1 MGQIDIKKLNLDEL
15 IGVVNIYP
23 WFSGARKELCARMS
37 RMGDA
42 WGDAQFADAALY
54 IADRELL
61 ADMLRSASSADM
73 SDSDV
78 EKLLKSYISEEE
90 KTVNE
95 AEPKQRTVHVVGG
108 DYFSQS
114 DYEAVKKTGDNIFT
128 HYAAKAKKEKSDSSA
143 DVGEIVA
150 YTETLAEIY
159 LEQGYPEQAKRI
171 YSKLLLAYPER
182 NTYFAALIAKIE
194 NEIINQ

>member
-61 ADMLRSASSADM
+61 ADMLRSASTADM

-90 KTVNE
+90 KIVNE
-95 AEPKQRTVHVVGG
+95 AESKQRTVHV
-108 DYFSQS
+108 
-114 DYEAVKKTGDNIFT
+114 
-128 HYAAKAKKEKSDSSA
+128 
-143 DVGEIVA
+143 VGEIVA

-171 YSKLLLAYPER
+171 YSKLLLAYPEK

>member
-1 MGQIDIKKLNLDEL
+1 
-15 IGVVNIYP
+15 
-23 WFSGARKELCARMS
+23 MS

-171 YSKLLLAYPER
+171 YSKLLLAYPEK

>member
-90 KTVNE
+90 KIVNE

-171 YSKLLLAYPER
+171 YSKLLLAYPEK